1 MDSLQLRSRCDALLE
16 QHESGDLESALD
28 VAERLAADAAGAD
41 ITDPIVRESLFT
53 ARFERALILSELG
66 ELADAAVAYA
76 DAAETPADLDDPDQR
91 HEIAMALLNRGIC
104 LDAIGNHDAAIAA
117 YDLVLSRFRG
127 ADDPV
132 TADLVVRTRVN
143 RASALLAEDRV
154 GEALTA
160 AEVLI
165 GELDPADTLEAEQ
178 LAMCVRLRAAA
189 LTASER
195 AADAA
200 EALTAVEVCTDA
212 DPAARAQVAAA
223 LRERATV
230 LLELARTEEAIAALD
245 RLADRFPDE
254 DDPAVLEELDQAAR
268 LRAGLV
274 EA

>member
-1 MDSLQLRSRCDALLE
+1 MEPLELRARCDLLLE
-16 QHESGDLESALD
+16 QHEAGAFESALD
-28 VAERLAADAAGAD
+28 TATAIAVDAADGD
-41 ITDPIVRESLFT
+41 LTHPIVRESLFT

-66 ELADAAVAYA
+66 DLAQAAAAYQ

-104 LDAIGNHDAAIAA
+104 LDAVGDHDAAVTT
-117 YDLVLSRFRG
+117 YDQVLARFRG

-132 TADLVVRTRVN
+132 THDLVVRTRVN

-165 GELDPADTLEAEQ
+165 AELDPGDALEAEQ

-195 AADAA
+195 VAEAA
-200 EALTAVEVCTDA
+200 EALTAVEPCTDT

-223 LRERATV
+223 LRERARFLV
-230 LLELARTEEAIAALD
+230 ELDRIDDAVAALD
-245 RLADRFPDE
+245 RLAARFTDE
-254 DDPAVLEELDQAAR
+254 DDPDVLEELEQAAS
-268 LRAGLV
+268 LRSALA

>member
-1 MDSLQLRSRCDALLE
+1 MDPLELRVRCDRLLE
-16 QHESGDLESALD
+16 QHESGALEPALETASAI
-28 VAERLAADAAGAD
+28 AADAAAAD
-41 ITDPIVRESLFT
+41 TSHPIVRESLFT

-66 ELADAAVAYA
+66 ALPEAAVAYQE
-76 DAAETPADLDDPDQR
+76 AAETPADLDDPDQR

-104 LDAIGNHDAAIAA
+104 LDAVGDHDGAIQT
-117 YDLVLSRFRG
+117 YDVVLARFRS
-127 ADDPV
+127 AEDPV
-132 TADLVVRTRVN
+132 THDLVVRTRVN

-165 GELDPADTLEAEQ
+165 AELDPGDTLEAEQ

-195 AADAA
+195 VAEAV
-200 EALTAVEVCTDA
+200 EALTAVESCTDA

-223 LRERATV
+223 LRERARFLV
-230 LLELARTEEAIAALD
+230 ELDRLEDARAALD
-245 RLADRFPDE
+245 RLAARFPDE
-254 DDPAVLEELDQAAR
+254 DDPAVLEELDQAAS
-268 LRAGLV
+268 LRTALA

>member
-1 MDSLQLRSRCDALLE
+1 MDPLELRSRCDELLE
-16 QHESGDLESALD
+16 QHESGALESALASA
-28 VAERLAADAAGAD
+28 VRLAADAAGAD
-41 ITDPIVRESLFT
+41 VTDPIVRESLFT

-66 ELADAAVAYA
+66 DLPDAAVAYA
-76 DAAETPADLDDPDQR
+76 EAADTPADLDDPDQR

-104 LDAIGNHDAAIAA
+104 LDAIGDHEAAVET
-117 YDLVLSRFRG
+117 YDLVLNRFRG
-127 ADDPV
+127 AEDPV

-165 GELDPADTLEAEQ
+165 GELDPGDTLEAEQ

-195 AADAA
+195 MADAA
-200 EALTAVEVCTDA
+200 EALTAVERCTDV

-223 LRERATV
+223 LRERAAV
-230 LLELARTEEAIAALD
+230 LVELGRVGDAVAALD
-245 RLADRFPDE
+245 RLAGRFPEE
-254 DDPAVLEELDQAAR
+254 DDPAVLEELEEAAR

-274 EA
+274 EV